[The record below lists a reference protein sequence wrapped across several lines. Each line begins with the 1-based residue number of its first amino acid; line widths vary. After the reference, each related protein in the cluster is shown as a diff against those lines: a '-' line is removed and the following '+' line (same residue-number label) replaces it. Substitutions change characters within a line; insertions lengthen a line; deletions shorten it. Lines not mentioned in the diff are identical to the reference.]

1 MKHVTKIKLQFIPLP
16 VEIVDHGL
24 DLTVHEFR
32 VLTYLVRH
40 QFKLGV
46 PRICVSYDELGYGLK
61 RRDGTRI
68 DNGCGTKHTRDLKK
82 AISEL
87 TKRGFLECRQPSNGT
102 SPAGYS
108 VTFLDFAEDEAA
120 GSVEPPTRDDGT
132 LQPGD
137 TKGIQVGGQG
147 LQFGDTRVSNLETVE
162 SPSWNPLMGGGLQF
176 GDTRVSNLETLG
188 SPIWIPL
195 IRKRENYIRENCK
208 GNSLFEENSL
218 CKENSLEKC
227 KGDFASSEAK
237 SNVFTLPDWI
247 PRKPWDD
254 FEAMRKKNRKPM
266 TDRARELAVIQL
278 EKLRREGN
286 PPGEVLNQSVLC
298 GYQGLF
304 AVKANGN
311 GSRRD
316 AADRERP
323 RSIEENTV

>member
-1 MKHVTKIKLQFIPLP
+1 MKRRARVVTIKLQFIPLP
-16 VEIVDHGL
+16 VEIVDRGL
-24 DLTVHEFR
+24 RLTVHEFR

-46 PRICVSYDELGYGLK
+46 PRVSLSYDELAYGLK
-61 RRDGTRI
+61 QRDGTRI
-68 DNGCGTKHTRDLKK
+68 DNGCGTKHRRDLKK

-87 TKRGFLECRQPSNGT
+87 TKRGFLERRGPSNGT

-120 GSVEPPTRDDGT
+120 GSVGPQSRDDRT

-137 TKGIQVGGQG
+137 TKGIQVG
-147 LQFGDTRVSNLETVE
+147 TARRSKLERLDV
-162 SPSWNPLMGGGLQF
+162 PSWNVQ
-176 GDTRVSNLETLG
+176 
-188 SPIWIPL
+188 

-208 GNSLFEENSL
+208 ENSLFKENSL
-218 CKENSLEKC
+218 CKENSLERR
-227 KGDFASSEAK
+227 KGDFTSSEVK

-247 PRKPWDD
+247 PRRPWDD
-254 FEAMRKKNRKPM
+254 FEAMRKKSRKPM

-286 PPGEVLNQSVLC
+286 PPEEVLNQSVLC

-311 GSRRD
+311 GGRRD

-323 RSIEENTV
+323 RSVEENTV